1 MKTVAVLFAMSP
13 SIYDELPEVEVYNKA
28 RDALTF
34 TGGMPIVAHP
44 PCAQW
49 GRLRYF
55 ATDNPEEKTLATW
68 AVDQLREWGGVLEH
82 PVGSSLWR
90 DKGLP
95 KPQERD
101 QFGGFTLPVH
111 QNWFGHRARKP
122 TLLYIVG
129 VEPRAL
135 PAMPL
140 SISPPTATIETE
152 IRGRP
157 GALPAVSR
165 AERSATPLAFAEWLV
180 SVARLTNMEAF
191 AE

>member
-1 MKTVAVLFAMSP
+1 VAILFAMSP
-13 SIYDELPEVEVYNKA
+13 SIYDELPGVEVYDKD
-28 RDALTF
+28 RDAKSF
-34 TGGMPIVAHP
+34 PGGMPIVAHP

-55 ATDNPEEKTLATW
+55 ARKDVDEKALATW
-68 AVDQLREWGGVLEH
+68 AVDQVREHGGVLEH

-90 DKGLP
+90 EKGLP
-95 KPQERD
+95 AAGKRD
-101 QFGGFTLPVH
+101 SFGGFTLPVH

-129 VEPRAL
+129 VEPREL

-152 IRGRP
+152 IRGRL

-165 AERSATPLAFAEWLV
+165 AERSATPRPFAEWLV
-180 SVARLTNMEAF
+180 AVARSTKERITA
-191 AE
+191 

>member
-1 MKTVAVLFAMSP
+1 MLFAMTP
-13 SIYDELPEVEVYNKA
+13 SIYDELAGVEVYNKE
-28 RDALTF
+28 RDARSF
-34 TGGMPIVAHP
+34 RGGVPIVAHP

-49 GRLRYF
+49 GRLKAF
-55 ATDNPEEKTLATW
+55 ARKDEDEKALAPW

-90 DKGLP
+90 EKSLP
-95 KPQERD
+95 APGVRD
-101 QFGGFTLPVH
+101 EFGGFTLPVH

-129 VEPRAL
+129 VEPRDV

-140 SISPPTATIETE
+140 SIAPPTATIETE

-180 SVARLTNMEAF
+180 AVARSTEVREA
-191 AE
+191 A